1 MSKLIAGLLGL
12 ALTAAAP
19 ALISPARAA
28 NFDGTW
34 SVLIITQ
41 SGDCDR
47 AYRYPVR
54 IANGRVV
61 YNPDPGFGGSF
72 TISGGVSPAGA
83 VRVSVRR
90 GNQAA
95 NGTGR
100 LSGNSGGGTWRGS
113 SPSQRCSGSWT
124 AERRG

>member
-54 IANGRVV
+54 IANGRGRETRARA
-61 YNPDPGFGGSF
+61 DIRS
-72 TISGGVSPAGA
+72 TCPARWSVRATAAALPPSLTDNALA
-83 VRVSVRR
+83 VRR
-90 GNQAA
+90 
-95 NGTGR
+95 NGT
-100 LSGNSGGGTWRGS
+100 
-113 SPSQRCSGSWT
+113 
-124 AERRG
+124 E